1 MFITLFCLS
10 LGLVFRPY
18 ITLAF
23 AQNGEKN
30 TEKDVDVMS
39 DNVLFPLSS
48 LTGSKEQDLAGDL
61 TPKAPTSS

>member
-1 MFITLFCLS
+1 MFITLFSLS
-10 LGLVFRPY
+10 LGLVF
-18 ITLAF
+18 ITLEF

-30 TEKDVDVMS
+30 PEKDVAVDVMS

>member
-1 MFITLFCLS
+1 
-10 LGLVFRPY
+10 
-18 ITLAF
+18 LAF

-30 TEKDVDVMS
+30 TEKDVAVDVMS